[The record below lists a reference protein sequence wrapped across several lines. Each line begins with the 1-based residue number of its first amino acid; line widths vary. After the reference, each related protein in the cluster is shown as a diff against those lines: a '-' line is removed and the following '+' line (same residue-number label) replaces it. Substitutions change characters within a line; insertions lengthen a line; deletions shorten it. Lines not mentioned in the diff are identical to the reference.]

1 MSPVNLNDGFDN
13 SLLHAFHAIQFFI
26 EDPACFHWINGFK
39 IVAFPLNIHHHGEG
53 ALRVTTFFG
62 RDFVGTGNSEVST
75 SPKADI
81 VRQRSSGTVHKI
93 SDRLDTGELH
103 TVTGFLLILILN
115 FFFRCIAGE
124 ETLNHKL

>member
-1 MSPVNLNDGFDN
+1 M
-13 SLLHAFHAIQFFI
+13 
-26 EDPACFHWINGFK
+26 
-39 IVAFPLNIHHHGEG
+39 NIHHHGEG

-81 VRQRSSGTVHKI
+81 IRQRSSGTVHKI
-93 SDRLDTGELH
+93 SDGLDAGELNA
-103 TVTGFLLILILN
+103 VTGFLLILILN

>member
-13 SLLHAFHAIQFFI
+13 SLLHTFHAIQFFI

-62 RDFVGTGNSEVST
+62 RDFVGTGDSEVS
-75 SPKADI
+75 
-81 VRQRSSGTVHKI
+81 TVHKI
-93 SDRLDTGELH
+93 SDGLDAGELH